1 MSIDV
6 RILETAIIFAEDRII
21 FSMNLL
27 ISYHTNLTN
36 KMVIVERSKFN
47 LECTHKRIFSM
58 YGIWESYNNL
68 HFFRISECTYVV
80 WRGTYTI
87 LKLNFEIRTYSMFI
101 IEQKQN
107 LSVHNKKS
115 FVCDYFKFVFIS
127 KYIHKHISNG
137 VYSACYSKI
146 QYNF

>member
-6 RILETAIIFAEDRII
+6 RILETAIIFAEDIII

-47 LECTHKRIFSM
+47 LECIHKRIFSM
-58 YGIWESYNNL
+58 YGIWESYNL

-80 WRGTYTI
+80 PIIYRNYGRKKFRG
-87 LKLNFEIRTYSMFI
+87 
-101 IEQKQN
+101 Q
-107 LSVHNKKS
+107 
-115 FVCDYFKFVFIS
+115 
-127 KYIHKHISNG
+127 KHISKWTESSG
-137 VYSACYSKI
+137 E
-146 QYNF
+146 FF